1 MSDTLPTVKVKAS
14 DPEQGAFVIINEAD
28 FDPAVHELYV
38 EPTEAAPAEAAPA
51 KASKAKAAKPEADAA
66 QA

>member
-14 DPEQGAFVIINEAD
+14 DPEQGAFVIINESD
-28 FDPAVHELYV
+28 FDAAVHELYA
-38 EPTEAAPAEAAPA
+38 EPAEAAPA
-51 KASKAKAAKPEADAA
+51 KASKATKAAKPEADAA